1 MTTMT
6 KMKLRDIPQLFALYR
21 TAFPRSER
29 KPFGIIL
36 RMAREGRA
44 DLWTIRH
51 RGCFAGLAATV
62 NGPDIVLLDYF
73 AVKRSLRGRG
83 VGSAAL
89 MQLEKQYA
97 GRGFF
102 VEIESTLEEADN
114 RDQRQKRKE
123 FYVNCGMA
131 PMNTEADVFGVRME
145 LLGIRCR
152 LDLEDYRGFYRQ
164 HYSPWAAEHIK
175 EVL

>member
-6 KMKLRDIPQLFALYR
+6 KTRLWDIPQLFALYR
-21 TAFPRSER
+21 TSCPRSER

-51 RGCFAGLAATV
+51 RGRFAGLAATV

-97 GRGFF
+97 DRGYLWRSKAPWRKRTTGTSGKNARNFM
-102 VEIESTLEEADN
+102 STAGW
-114 RDQRQKRKE
+114 
-123 FYVNCGMA
+123 C
-131 PMNTEADVFGVRME
+131 P
-145 LLGIRCR
+145 
-152 LDLEDYRGFYRQ
+152 
-164 HYSPWAAEHIK
+164 
-175 EVL
+175 

>member
-6 KMKLRDIPQLFALYR
+6 KTRLRDIPQLFALYR

-51 RGCFAGLAATV
+51 RGRFAGLAATV

-97 GRGFF
+97 GRARLFH
-102 VEIESTLEEADN
+102 LHPQPD
-114 RDQRQKRKE
+114 RKRGRGGG
-123 FYVNCGMA
+123 VPSA
-131 PMNTEADVFGVRME
+131 PPGLYIGGV
-145 LLGIRCR
+145 
-152 LDLEDYRGFYRQ
+152 
-164 HYSPWAAEHIK
+164 
-175 EVL
+175 